1 MSVGTVG
8 DTKIIKD
15 IIFILL
21 HGPLESAV
29 SHGPYVGNSC
39 TSCSDMDNYNSTI
52 NGLPLQMLQIPKA
65 PIQKLFIV
73 ESYYIVLD
81 VNVEVNQGKPV
92 RTHKKMLFKKLIKCF
107 RSLILMMRKVIKKL
121 PNSFATYFVF
131 CFWKYFVTEKISQ

>member
-8 DTKIIKD
+8 DTKIIKV

-52 NGLPLQMLQIPKA
+52 KGLPLQMLRIPKA

-92 RTHKKMLFKKLIKCF
+92 RTHTKKMLFKKLIKCF
-107 RSLILMMRKVIKKL
+107 RSLILMMRKVIKKSYLIHL
-121 PNSFATYFVF
+121 PLILYFASGNTL
-131 CFWKYFVTEKISQ
+131 